1 MRPGSAQLGVRR
13 AYRRPSVA
21 RRMARSVD
29 AAVTRVQ
36 EWLEGP
42 DKPVALVIG
51 YGVLLVAFIYLVVQ
65 IARWVKW
72 S

>member
-1 MRPGSAQLGVRR
+1 MRPGNAQLGVR

-21 RRMARSVD
+21 RR
-29 AAVTRVQ
+29 VTRAMDAVITQVQ
-36 EWLEGP
+36 EWLESP

-51 YGVLLVAFIYLVVQ
+51 YGVIIVAAIYLVVQ